1 MSRLFFEMRRQ
12 NDEVANAIV
21 RASVLVDEK
30 RLREQ
35 MDCDESWRVT
45 NMRVAVY
52 GAVISKVKRVSE
64 MIIINQLPRPKGP

>member
-1 MSRLFFEMRRQ
+1 MKPMSGLFLEMKRQ
-12 NDEVANAIV
+12 NDEVLNAIV

-35 MDCDESWRVT
+35 MECDESWRIT

-52 GAVISKVKRVSE
+52 GAVIFKVKRVSE
-64 MIIINQLPRPKGP
+64 RSVMNELY

>member
-1 MSRLFFEMRRQ
+1 MRRQ

>member
-1 MSRLFFEMRRQ
+1 MSGLFFEMRRQ
-12 NDEVANAIV
+12 NDEVSNAIV

-64 MIIINQLPRPKGP
+64 MIIMNELS